1 MALFTILIAGW
12 RWHRWLAIFDIHIPL
27 LSLTCIAQIG
37 QFFMM
42 FLPGPTGDD
51 LTRMLYISRLSPGR
65 VGEACATVLLDRC
78 LGLASVLLLALV
90 CIPWQWG
97 VLSVSVQ
104 THWLAIAIVSGG
116 LFVCIFG
123 ILFFLAGRPTHSW
136 FEKRLRC
143 LPAHSLRD
151 EVIRIWG
158 LLCLHKRSL
167 ASILSAALLTQL
179 LLCLVFYFAGI
190 SVGITAPLHVW
201 LNFVPI
207 VLAANAIPI
216 TIAGLGVREY
226 LLILFLGV
234 LLDVKSERALAASF
248 VAFAIIL
255 GVSLLGGLLYIFFK
269 RN

>member
-1 MALFTILIAGW
+1 
-12 RWHRWLAIFDIHIPL
+12 
-27 LSLTCIAQIG
+27 
-37 QFFMM
+37 
-42 FLPGPTGDD
+42 
-51 LTRMLYISRLSPGR
+51 
-65 VGEACATVLLDRC
+65 
-78 LGLASVLLLALV
+78 
-90 CIPWQWG
+90 
-97 VLSVSVQ
+97 
-104 THWLAIAIVSGG
+104 
-116 LFVCIFG
+116 
-123 ILFFLAGRPTHSW
+123 
-136 FEKRLRC
+136 
-143 LPAHSLRD
+143 
-151 EVIRIWG
+151 
-158 LLCLHKRSL
+158 
-167 ASILSAALLTQL
+167 LLTQL

>member
-1 MALFTILIAGW
+1 M
-12 RWHRWLAIFDIHIPL
+12 
-27 LSLTCIAQIG
+27 
-37 QFFMM
+37 
-42 FLPGPTGDD
+42 
-51 LTRMLYISRLSPGR
+51 
-65 VGEACATVLLDRC
+65 
-78 LGLASVLLLALV
+78 
-90 CIPWQWG
+90 
-97 VLSVSVQ
+97 
-104 THWLAIAIVSGG
+104 
-116 LFVCIFG
+116 
-123 ILFFLAGRPTHSW
+123 
-136 FEKRLRC
+136 
-143 LPAHSLRD
+143 RD